1 MGDYEAIRQRHLASA
16 LERLPEHIDRLRWS
30 AAQLRDWRTGRLR
43 ALLATAREKSA
54 WHRQR
59 LAGLDLSRIDED
71 GLRALPTMT
80 KDDLMAHFDAIVTD
94 VRVTL
99 AQVDAHVAALTS
111 DAYLLDDLHAVAS
124 GGSSGV
130 RGVFV
135 WSWEAWADT
144 YLVNLRR
151 QMHESAVSP
160 EPAEVPVVMVVAAD
174 NAAHFTSANPQTFRS
189 DFPAV
194 HRLPV
199 TLPLAEI
206 VAGLNRI
213 NGNALVSYASM
224 LATLAAEARAGR
236 LRIAPRRVMSTA
248 EPLLPEI
255 RAAVEDA
262 WHAPIANM
270 WGTSEGGITAL
281 GCFRGEGMHLTDDMV
296 IVEPVDARGE
306 PVPAG
311 MRSAKVY
318 LTNLCNPILPLI
330 RYEITDEVTLLDGPC
345 PCGSAH
351 RRIAD
356 IEGRLDDLFRYAG
369 GLTVHPH
376 IVRSILGREPRI
388 VEYQVRQTAA
398 GADVQVRVREAIDP
412 AAIARQLEDELAH
425 AGLAAPAVTVGV
437 VDAFPRQGT
446 GKLKRFV
453 PLPD

>member
-1 MGDYEAIRQRHLASA
+1 MSDYEATRQRHLASA
-16 LERLPEHIDRLRWS
+16 LERLPHHLERLAWS
-30 AAQLRDWRTGRLR
+30 VAQLRDWRTIRLQS
-43 ALLATAREKSA
+43 LLATARERSA

-59 LAGLDLSRIDED
+59 LAGLDLGRIDED

-80 KDDLMAHFDAIVTD
+80 KDDLMAHFDVIVTD
-94 VRVTL
+94 PRVTL
-99 AQVDAHVAALTS
+99 AEVDAHVAGLTS

-151 QMHESAVSP
+151 QMHESAVSA

-189 DFPAV
+189 DFPEI

-206 VAGLNRI
+206 VGGLNRI
-213 NGNALVSYASM
+213 NGNALVAYASM
-224 LATLAAEARAGR
+224 LGTLAAEARAGR
-236 LRIAPRRVMSTA
+236 LRISPHRVVSTA
-248 EPLLPEI
+248 EPLLPEV
-255 RAAVEDA
+255 RAAIEEV
-262 WHAPIANM
+262 WQAPIANM

-281 GCFRGEGMHLTDDMV
+281 GCFRGEGMHLTEDMV
-296 IVEPVDARGE
+296 IVEPVDVHGR

-311 MRSAKVY
+311 VRSAKVY

-330 RYEITDEVTLLDGPC
+330 RYEITDEVTQLDGPC

-369 GLTVHPH
+369 GVTVHPH
-376 IVRSILGREPRI
+376 IFRSVLGREPRI

-398 GADVQVRVREAIDP
+398 GADVQVRVREAIDA
-412 AAIARQLEDELAH
+412 AAIARHQEDELAH
-425 AGLAAPAVTVGV
+425 AGVATPAVAVNV

-446 GKLKRFV
+446 GKLKRFI
-453 PLPD
+453 PLSS

>member
-1 MGDYEAIRQRHLASA
+1 MSDYEATRQRHLASA
-16 LERLPEHIDRLRWS
+16 LERLPAHLERLAWS
-30 AAQLRDWRTGRLR
+30 AEQLRDWRTARLR
-43 ALLATAREKSA
+43 ALLATAHEKSA

-59 LAGLDLSRIDED
+59 LTGIDLDRVDQSC
-71 GLRALPTMT
+71 LRALPTMT

-94 VRVTL
+94 PRVTL
-99 AQVDAHVAALTS
+99 AQVDTHVAGLTS

-135 WSWEAWADT
+135 WGWDAWADT

-151 QMHESAVSP
+151 QMQENAAGT
-160 EPAEVPVVMVVAAD
+160 EPAEPPVVMVVAAD

-199 TLPLAEI
+199 TLPLADI
-206 VAGLNRI
+206 IAGLNRI
-213 NGNALVSYASM
+213 NGTVLVSYASM
-224 LATLAAEARAGR
+224 LGTLAAEARAGR
-236 LRIAPRRVMSTA
+236 LRIAPRRVVSTA
-248 EPLLPEI
+248 EPLLPEV
-255 RAAVEDA
+255 RAAVADV
-262 WHAPIANM
+262 WQAPIANM

-296 IVEPVDARGE
+296 IVEPVDVHGD

-311 MRSAKVY
+311 VRSAKVY

-330 RYEITDEVTLLDGPC
+330 RYEITDEVTPLDGPC

-356 IEGRLDDLFRYAG
+356 IEGRLDDLFRYVG
-369 GLTVHPH
+369 GPTVHPH
-376 IVRSILGREPRI
+376 IIRSVLGREPRI
-388 VEYQVRQTAA
+388 VEYQVRQTDV
-398 GADVQVRVREAIDP
+398 GADVRMRVREPIDT
-412 AAIARQLEDELAH
+412 AAIARALEHELAH
-425 AGLAAPAVTVGV
+425 AGLPAPAVTVGV
-437 VDAFPRQGT
+437 VEGFPRQGA
-446 GKLKRFV
+446 GKLKRFI
-453 PLPD
+453 PLVS